1 LDLLFR
7 MTNAVNVEFIVDKLL
22 SFLRSS
28 GDDHFRSDLV
38 NQITQCAERFA
49 PSNTWY
55 VQTIIQVFE
64 LAGDKV
70 KSSVAQTLTQL
81 IAEGAEFDDDDEN
94 IAVAKDD
101 ELRTEAVEHFLDL
114 LNKPKLPTVLAKTMA
129 WVLGEYGYLSTSC
142 SKEIIMSKLCDL
154 ASSSWEAETKCSVVT
169 ALAKLIAQAG
179 TCPQKV
185 LSQVTFFSQS
195 KNLDLQQ
202 RCIEILALLKQSD
215 IMVDVLPVDASCEDI
230 DIDEEL
236 SFLNGFIAEAIH
248 LGARRYDPPESFL
261 KMLEGDDG
269 SDKKAALK
277 ITPYEMPKIPAPV
290 SAALSS
296 VLPSVG
302 SPAFPSGPT
311 PLGPALTNQQGPA
324 LSIAT
329 AQGNQLLNARGAQ
342 QVWGKKPEPPLPAP
356 PAPEP
361 QPSPKQQKPPAMNGS
376 SPVVSSSLNASAGQ
390 WGGQPTSQAAAS
402 SPVVPPA
409 PPAPKVLTEKEK
421 MAQALFGGISSGKP
435 GASSSSAAGKKRVT
449 STSTSAASTIY
460 TPPTSASSQ
469 PNQYSPSQPQS
480 VQPPKDAP
488 SIDLFHDMAVSS
500 APSSSSHPV
509 NAKPSMTSSSNELL
523 DLMSDPYIPTAA
535 SHHQPI
541 HPVSSHTQPHN
552 GNSMDLLAGLHVAHS
567 PVPHHVS
574 SPVALPAPSSS
585 SSSSLI
591 SDVFGNIDL
600 SGGGSTLLQS
610 GLSDNVKPLVINT
623 AEFGRRW
630 GSTPVDSKQS
640 VPVMFSRLDL
650 ETLRKAMP
658 SSYHPVESIPAT
670 QECIFAATA
679 TNVGAV
685 ILVHAKINMPR
696 RSIDLIVKSNSTEI
710 CQKELSSVSL
720 SLSNFRG

>member
-1 LDLLFR
+1 

-342 QVWGKKPEPPLPAP
+342 QVWGKKPEPPPPAP

-376 SPVVSSSLNASAGQ
+376 SPVVSSSLNVSAGQ

-500 APSSSSHPV
+500 APSSSSYPV

-541 HPVSSHTQPHN
+541 HPASSHTQPHN

-567 PVPHHVS
+567 PVPPHVS
-574 SPVALPAPSSS
+574 SPVAPPAPSSS

-591 SDVFGNIDL
+591 SDVFGNMDL

-610 GLSDNVKPLVINT
+610 GQSDNVKPLVINT

>member
-1 LDLLFR
+1 

-376 SPVVSSSLNASAGQ
+376 SPVVSSSLNVSAGQ

>member
-1 LDLLFR
+1 

-70 KSSVAQTLTQL
+70 KPSVAQTLTQL

-114 LNKPKLPTVLAKTMA
+114 LKKSKLPTVLAKTMA

-142 SKEIIMSKLCDL
+142 SKEVIMSKLCDL
-154 ASSSWEAETKCSVVT
+154 AQSSWEAETKCSVVT
-169 ALAKLIAQAG
+169 ALAKLVAQSG
-179 TCPQKV
+179 TCPTKV
-185 LSQVTFFSQS
+185 LSLLTFFSQS
-195 KNLDLQQ
+195 KHLDLQQ

-236 SFLNGFIAEAIH
+236 SFLNDFITEAIH

-261 KMLEGDDG
+261 KMLDGDDG
-269 SDKKAALK
+269 SDKKSALK

-290 SAALSS
+290 AAAMSS
-296 VLPSVG
+296 ILPSMG
-302 SPAFPSGPT
+302 SPSFPSGPT
-311 PLGPALTNQQGPA
+311 PLGPALTNQQSPA
-324 LSIAT
+324 LSIAN
-329 AQGNQLLNARGAQ
+329 AQGNQLLNTRGSQ
-342 QVWGKKPEPPLPAP
+342 QVWGKKPEPPPPAP
-356 PAPEP
+356 PAPV
-361 QPSPKQQKPPAMNGS
+361 PSPKQQQPPS
-376 SPVVSSSLNASAGQ
+376 SLAVATSSSLNAPPGQ

-435 GASSSSAAGKKRVT
+435 GAASSSAASKKRVS
-449 STSTSAASTIY
+449 STSTSAASSIY

-469 PNQYSPSQPQS
+469 PSQYSPSQPQAF
-480 VQPPKDAP
+480 QPPKDAP
-488 SIDLFHDMAVSS
+488 VIDLFHDMAVSS
-500 APSSSSHPV
+500 APSSSSQPV
-509 NAKPSMTSSSNELL
+509 AAKPSMGSSSNELL
-523 DLMSDPYIPTAA
+523 DLMSDPYIPTTAAA
-535 SHHQPI
+535 SHSALQHQPS
-541 HPVSSHTQPHN
+541 PQQQPN
-552 GNSMDLLAGLHVAHS
+552 GNNSMDLLAGLHVSHS
-567 PVPHHVS
+567 PVPSHVPSVS
-574 SPVALPAPSSS
+574 SPAAPTAPSS

-600 SGGGSTLLQS
+600 SGGGGSTLLQS
-610 GLSDNVKPLVINT
+610 SQSDNVKPLVINT

-670 QECIFAATA
+670 LECIFAATA